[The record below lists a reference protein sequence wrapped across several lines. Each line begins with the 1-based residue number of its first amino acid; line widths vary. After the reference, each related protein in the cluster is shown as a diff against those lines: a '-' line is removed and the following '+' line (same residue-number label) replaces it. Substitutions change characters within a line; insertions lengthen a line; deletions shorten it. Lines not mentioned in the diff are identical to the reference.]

1 MMRWK
6 GMLFLRQFTA
16 AVVLVTLTVAAQS
29 AGVAALIEWAKAHLN
44 KGVDRFGWV
53 RATILVVRFTSLIIC
68 LHLSEIL
75 LWAYFFRW
83 QCLRTWESAFYFSAS
98 SYSTVGYGDI
108 VLPPV
113 WRILGPVE
121 GLTGVLMCG
130 VSVSLLFA
138 IVARLVARDEEKE
151 LTKMFTRT
159 ISRIE
164 QAQADE
170 ARAGQEKKS

>member
-1 MMRWK
+1 
-6 GMLFLRQFTA
+6 MLFLRQFIA
-16 AVVLVTLTVAAQS
+16 AVVLVTITLAAQS

-53 RATILVVRFTSLIIC
+53 RATMLVVRFTSMIIC
-68 LHLSEIL
+68 LHLAEIL
-75 LWAYFFRW
+75 LWACFFRW
-83 QCLRTWESAFYFSAS
+83 QCLPTWESAFYFSAS

-108 VLPPV
+108 VLPWM
-113 WRILGPVE
+113 WRVLGPVE

-138 IVARLVARDEEKE
+138 IVARLVKRDEEKE
-151 LTKMFTRT
+151 LTKMFSRT

-164 QAQADE
+164 DARADE
-170 ARAGQEKKS
+170 PTAGHKNKG